1 MIKTRSLKHI
11 NIELLLPT
19 VLYQIIINK
28 GFFQIMFTAND
39 SGKHNVCFKAKG
51 ENLEISDLFQ
61 IELTKRKGIMFLSLK
76 MRSK

>member
-1 MIKTRSLKHI
+1 
-11 NIELLLPT
+11 
-19 VLYQIIINK
+19 
-28 GFFQIMFTAND
+28 MFTAND

-61 IELTKRKGIMFLSLK
+61 IELTKRKGIMFLSLE